1 MWNYKKSVKLSIGVC
16 YALAAVLIVLIFA
29 GPWVFELYMTAYRGF
44 APDGEALKSL
54 KTVFAACF
62 YPSAVFAGVIIYSLL
77 KLLNNIKNEKI
88 FITENAVALR
98 RVSWCCFV
106 IAVIT
111 FVGGFFYMPFMFVAL
126 AGGFVGMLLRV
137 LKNVMQ
143 NAVAL
148 REENDLTI

>member
-1 MWNYKKSVKLSIGVC
+1 MWNSKKSVKLSIAVC
-16 YALAAVLIVLIFA
+16 YTLAAVLAMLIFA

-44 APDGEALKSL
+44 SASGEALKML
-54 KTVFAACF
+54 KTVFGFCF
-62 YPSAVFAGVIIYSLL
+62 YPSAVFAAVIIYSLL
-77 KLLNNIKNEKI
+77 RLLHNIKADKI
-88 FITENAVALR
+88 FIGANASYLR
-98 RVSWCCFV
+98 NVSWCCFA
-106 IAVIT
+106 IGAIT

-143 NAVAL
+143 SAVEI